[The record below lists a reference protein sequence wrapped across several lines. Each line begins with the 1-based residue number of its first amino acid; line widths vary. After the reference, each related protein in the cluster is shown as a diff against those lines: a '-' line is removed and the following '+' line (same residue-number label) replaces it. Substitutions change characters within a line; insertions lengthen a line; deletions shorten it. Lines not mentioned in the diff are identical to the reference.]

1 MPILKRFFDDFFISV
16 LIGLIHG
23 ILAALSLK
31 HFRFLRESYINEI
44 LIIFF
49 FAYSSFAITEAIHY
63 SGVLSLLVAGI
74 ITGDYAW

>member
-1 MPILKRFFDDFFISV
+1 MFFLDFLVSV
-16 LIGLIHG
+16 LIGAAHG
-23 ILAALSLK
+23 ILAALCLK
-31 HFRFLRESYINEI
+31 HFRFFKDSYMNEI

-49 FAYSSFAITEAIHY
+49 FAYSSFSITEAIHY